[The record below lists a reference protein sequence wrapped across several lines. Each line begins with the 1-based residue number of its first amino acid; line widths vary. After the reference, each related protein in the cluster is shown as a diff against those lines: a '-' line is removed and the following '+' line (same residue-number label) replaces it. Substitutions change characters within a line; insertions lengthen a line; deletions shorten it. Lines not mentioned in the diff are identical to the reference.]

1 MKSVLT
7 KLSQLFALV
16 PNALRPYRWPIL
28 LGATLLSV
36 FMAMG
41 LSRFAMDVTMDSWFQ
56 KDDPVL
62 QSLDEFRSQFGS
74 DDGMYIVY
82 EAKDGDV
89 FSDQS
94 LRLIN
99 QFTERL
105 ENWQDLDAATISSM
119 GLIQE
124 QVNHLSHIKRVQSL
138 TNIRIQVNMG
148 D

>member
-1 MKSVLT
+1 MTSVLT
-7 KLSQLFALV
+7 SISHFFSLV

-28 LGATLLSV
+28 ISATILSV

-56 KDDPVL
+56 EDDPVL

-74 DDGMYIVY
+74 DDGLYIVY

-94 LRLIN
+94 LRLID
-99 QFTERL
+99 QLTEL
-105 ENWQDLDAATISSM
+105 S
-119 GLIQE
+119 LI
-124 QVNHLSHIKRVQSL
+124 HI
-138 TNIRIQVNMG
+138 
-148 D
+148 